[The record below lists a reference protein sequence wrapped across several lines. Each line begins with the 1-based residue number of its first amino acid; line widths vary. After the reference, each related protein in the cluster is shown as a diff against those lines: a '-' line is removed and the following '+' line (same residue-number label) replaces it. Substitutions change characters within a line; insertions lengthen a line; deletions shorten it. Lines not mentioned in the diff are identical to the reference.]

1 MLVEINL
8 PDELHRQAERIAQ
21 KEGISL
27 DQFIADAIE
36 IYLGDDH
43 EEPVASKTTKHRFLI
58 TRPPD
63 R

>member
-8 PDELHRQAERIAQ
+8 PDDLHRQAERIAQ

-36 IYLGDDH
+36 IYLGDDY
-43 EEPVASKTTKHRFLI
+43 EEPTAPESQKPAF
-58 TRPPD
+58 
-63 R
+63 

>member
-36 IYLGDDH
+36 IYLGEDY
-43 EEPVASKTTKHRFLI
+43 EEPAAPEGQNPVF
-58 TRPPD
+58 
-63 R
+63 

>member
-36 IYLGDDH
+36 IYLGDDY
-43 EEPVASKTTKHRFLI
+43 EEPATPKPQNTGF
-58 TRPPD
+58 
-63 R
+63 